1 MYLVTGVYHLK
12 SMKVE
17 ACQSPYLQRSNI
29 LRFSFPINLRT
40 CISEGLGRLLSSN
53 RQTPFSTRGR
63 NPRFLLGRPIRPRSL
78 LEEKQLVGST
88 DGVVHPQR
96 LNTKTSTVLILQ
108 YQILW
113 ILVIHT
119 VIWSHESPSFCQHT
133 VRATSML

>member
-1 MYLVTGVYHLK
+1 VYLVTGVYHLK

-17 ACQSPYLQRSNI
+17 ACQSPCLQRSNI

-63 NPRFLLGRPIRPRSL
+63 NPRFLLRRPIRPRSL

-88 DGVVHPQR
+88 DGVVHPQ
-96 LNTKTSTVLILQ
+96 KFE
-108 YQILW
+108 YQDIDSIIFAVSASLGPCDPQCD
-113 ILVIHT
+113 L
-119 VIWSHESPSFCQHT
+119 ES
-133 VRATSML
+133 